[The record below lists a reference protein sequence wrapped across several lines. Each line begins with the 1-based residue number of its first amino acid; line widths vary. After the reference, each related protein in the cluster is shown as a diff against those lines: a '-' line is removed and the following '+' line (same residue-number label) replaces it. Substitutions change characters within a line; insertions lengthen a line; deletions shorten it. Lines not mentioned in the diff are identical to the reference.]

1 MQKKAKVSEEERPYV
16 PPMGN
21 LSAGSK
27 PAPRL
32 MLTNGSSAP
41 GAAIAAAR
49 KQSST
54 NAFSH
59 LDQSRA
65 SMFGGRLVPFKL
77 GQEKVSTMFYRNT
90 YLEYLMSYPQ
100 DSR

>member
-77 GQEKVSTMFYRNT
+77 GQEKVSTFIGV
-90 YLEYLMSYPQ
+90 
-100 DSR
+100 